1 MKKSFLFLSI
11 LFISGIIYSSLT
23 GIEKINNEN
32 LNLIQSDILSEVML
46 KYGYE
51 ESPKFKAYLICA
63 ESGENSHIEKEYR
76 FDYKGTAN
84 DTSYWPAS
92 TVKLFASV
100 AALKK
105 AQTLKIS
112 PREKIYFKIKKRT
125 YSDTLENLI
134 NESIINSDNISY
146 NFLVQFSGFDYLNRN
161 FLWNENGFRKTMLFK
176 AYGLSKWK
184 RRMRAPV
191 SFTEMIPVY
200 VQRDKKYYVR
210 KNVTY
215 SSLKV
220 NKKRYSQTSLYD
232 VGECMHRF
240 IFQNDLSKDECY
252 NIKEDYRNILTNAL
266 SEDKLTFNET
276 VKIFNEEFGKDFE
289 FYNKPGFGNGWYSE
303 VIYFKDPFY
312 GRHWILSLA
321 DYSGADSL
329 KDELSILAKIIK
341 NNDLFENKTLFTK
354 NIKDK

>member
-1 MKKSFLFLSI
+1 MKKGI
-11 LFISGIIYSSLT
+11 LIVIVILISGILYPSLT
-23 GIEKINNEN
+23 GIEKINREN
-32 LNLIQSDILSEVML
+32 LNLIQSDILSELMA

-51 ESPKFKAYLICA
+51 ESPRFKAYIICA
-63 ESGENSHIEKEYR
+63 ESGDNSHINKEYR
-76 FDYKGTAN
+76 LDYKGTAS

-105 AQTLKIS
+105 AQKLKIL
-112 PREKIYFKIKKRT
+112 PNEKIYFKIRKKT
-125 YSDTLENLI
+125 YSETLENLI
-134 NESIINSDNISY
+134 NESIINSDNVSY

-161 FLWNENGFRKTMLFK
+161 FLWNENGFRKTMLYK
-176 AYGLSKWK
+176 AYDLPKWK
-184 RRMRAPV
+184 RKMRAPV

-210 KNVTY
+210 KKVTY
-215 SSLKV
+215 SALKV

-232 VGECMHRF
+232 IGECMHRF
-240 IFQNDLSKDECY
+240 IFQNDLSRYECY
-252 NIKEDYRNILTNAL
+252 NISEEYRKILSKAL
-266 SEDKLTFNET
+266 LEDKLNFNET
-276 VKIFNEEFGKDFE
+276 VKIFREEFGKDFE

-312 GRHWILSLA
+312 GRHWILSVA

-329 KDELSILAKIIK
+329 KDELTILAKIIK
-341 NNDLFENKTLFTK
+341 NNDLFDKQLLYTDNF
-354 NIKDK
+354 KDN